1 MAMLQEELNQSNQGM
16 IMLAL
21 ELESK
26 ADELACI
33 NEELKKEIMER
44 YRLGV
49 NSYIAKPVDFDKFFK
64 TVSELGLCWLLLNAP
79 PPNRSLVG

>member
-16 IMLAL
+16 IVLTL

-26 ADELACI
+26 SDETARI

-49 NSYIAKPVDFDKFFK
+49 NSYIVKPVDFDKFK

-79 PPNRSLVG
+79 PPNRSQVG

>member
-16 IMLAL
+16 IVLTL

-49 NSYIAKPVDFDKFFK
+49 NSYIIKPVNFDKLFK
-64 TVSELGLCWLLLNAP
+64 TVFELGLYWLLLNAP
-79 PPNRSLVG
+79 PPNRS